1 MALLRLT
8 PVAAADFEP
17 MLALRIAA
25 LRPSLERLGRF
36 DPQRARE
43 RLAGQ
48 FEPAAMR
55 HIEKDG
61 ERIGFLT
68 LKPAGGALRLEHLY
82 VRPDEQG
89 QGVGTWAL
97 GQAKAHGQDLT
108 LSALK
113 LSDANRFYLRH
124 GFVATGESDFDIEYR
139 WYSPASSNTLRSG

>member
-1 MALLRLT
+1 MPLALT
-8 PVAAADFEP
+8 AVAAADFES

-43 RLAGQ
+43 RLASQ

-55 HIEKDG
+55 HIERDG
-61 ERIGFLT
+61 QRIGFLT
-68 LKPAGGALRLEHLY
+68 LKPEADALRLEHLY
-82 VRPDEQG
+82 IQPGAQGLGVGAWALDWVKAQG
-89 QGVGTWAL
+89 QDV
-97 GQAKAHGQDLT
+97 T

-124 GFVATGESDFDIEYR
+124 GFVVTGESDFDIDYR
-139 WYSPASSNTLRSG
+139 WSTPR